1 MDKTLEVLGLLAAY
15 MVLTTG
21 VWWLFFWLWNAI
33 AADVFGAPELTFWQ
47 SVGLLV
53 LSRIT
58 IKGVD
63 LSSLKG
69 SK

>member
-53 LSRIT
+53 LLGLLT
-58 IKGVD
+58 KGVR
-63 LSSLKG
+63 LGSSKR
-69 SK
+69 SQ